1 MVLTRWEMNDAF
13 LGLTIICLIGSII
26 TLTIIFI
33 IAKCQYIRHYKR
45 RNSSTLLKGAGIKS
59 TRSWKW
65 RKEGPKSS
73 VAFNPKTKAITIES
87 DGQIEWIDDNNSELV
102 SPTIKVKTLLH
113 TTNSQL
119 NSLIINNPSNN
130 NIIVID
136 EKNKK

>member
-1 MVLTRWEMNDAF
+1 MALTRWEMNDVF
-13 LGLTIICLIGSII
+13 LALTIICLIGAII

-33 IAKCQYIRHYKR
+33 IVKCQYIRHYR
-45 RNSSTLLKGAGIKS
+45 RRHSSTLLKGAGIKS
-59 TRSWKW
+59 TKSWKW
-65 RKEGPKSS
+65 RKEGSKNNSS

-119 NSLIINNPSNN
+119 NSLIINPPPSNIN
-130 NIIVID
+130 
-136 EKNKK
+136 EKIK